1 MAKTHSDIIIVG
13 GGPAGLTAALY
24 CRRAGLDVLVF
35 EGEVP
40 GGKMNLTLGIDNF
53 PGAPGAEGASLSMA
67 MLGQAEESGA
77 KIVYERVTGLSITDT
92 LKTVITEGGEYTC
105 HALIIASGSQNR
117 KLGVPG
123 EDRLHGRGVSYC
135 ATCDGGFFKG
145 LDVAVCGGGDTAL
158 EEAQYLSGI
167 CNKVYLIHR
176 RDGFRGSAAN
186 VERTKAL
193 PNVELVLSA
202 TVTEIHGGDRVE
214 SVRVRRADGS
224 ETVLPVSAVFI
235 AIGSTPVTSFIP
247 AGTLALAPDGSIEAD
262 ALMRTSVPGV
272 FAAGDVRNTPLR
284 QIVTATA
291 DGALA
296 AASAGRYLA
305 ECKHCVGK

>member
-1 MAKTHSDIIIVG
+1 MMDKHNDIIIVG

-24 CRRAGLDVLVF
+24 CRRAGYTVTVF
-35 EGEVP
+35 EGGLP
-40 GGKMNLTLGIDNF
+40 GGKLNTTLEIDNY
-53 PGAPGAEGASLSMA
+53 PGTPGTEGPSLA
-67 MLGQAEESGA
+67 MTMLSQAEESGA
-77 KIVYERVTGLSITDT
+77 NIVYEPVVGISLDGVT
-92 LKTVITEGGEYTC
+92 KTVTTDSDSYTC
-105 HALIIASGSQNR
+105 RALIIASGSDNR

-123 EDRLHGRGVSYC
+123 EERLAGRGVSYC

-158 EEAQYLSGI
+158 EDAQYLAQI

-176 RDGFRGSAAN
+176 RNEFRGSAAN
-186 VERTKAL
+186 VERTKAK
-193 PNVELVLSA
+193 PNVEFVLSA
-202 TVTEIHGGDRVE
+202 TVSEIEGGDKVE

-224 ETVLPVSAVFI
+224 EFTLPVSAVFV
-235 AIGSTPVTSFIP
+235 AIGGTPITSFIP
-247 AGTLALAPDGSIEAD
+247 AGTIALAPDGSIEVD
-262 ALMRTSVPGV
+262 EHMRTSVPGV

-296 AASAGRYLA
+296 AASAGRYLS
-305 ECKHCVGK
+305 EVGRG